1 MKKKKTKAWQCIK
14 TCAKS
19 WDVKSKEKDLRNP
32 LSPLLFYIY
41 IHPSSSVCRRLYYG
55 DYGKFCRGNE
65 EDLLS
70 IRHSPANSQKEW
82 IVSIHSC
89 PIALCG
95 ESWDR
100 ESQLPSSLCGS
111 HSTGALNIQCW
122 QRDSLLFQ
130 KQQACCLSIAGLE
143 LVESNKFLI
152 PFEGPIFSDSQGSC
166 QVTLGCSSVVTWKL
180 TAAALQPSLWDE
192 VTAPKSMAG
201 TICGRAF
208 IVGAAFT
215 VPCPSYVVRLPLLPW
230 RQGKARILFIIESLA
245 AGPRH
250 AVSALCPMWCLS
262 PVLEGRAKGSRGRLV
277 CRLQILKP
285 GPL

>member
-1 MKKKKTKAWQCIK
+1 MSRA
-14 TCAKS
+14 
-19 WDVKSKEKDLRNP
+19 RNKLGNP
-32 LSPLLFYIY
+32 FSPFLFYIC
-41 IHPSSSVCRRLYYG
+41 IHSSSSVCRRLCYG

-70 IRHSPANSQKEW
+70 IRHSPVNSQKEW
-82 IVSIHSC
+82 FVSVHSC
-89 PIALCG
+89 LIA
-95 ESWDR
+95 
-100 ESQLPSSLCGS
+100 LCGS

-122 QRDSLLFQ
+122 PRDSLLFQ
-130 KQQACCLSIAGLE
+130 KQRACCLSIAVLE

-192 VTAPKSMAG
+192 VTAPNSMAG

-215 VPCPSYVVRLPLLPW
+215 VPCPSYMVRLPLLPW
-230 RQGKARILFIIESLA
+230 RQEKARILFIIESLA

-250 AVSALCPMWCLS
+250 AISALCPMWCLS

-277 CRLQILKP
+277 CWLQILKT